1 MYKLQVIDIFII
13 LKLYSYISYI
23 GFTQPRLSFKH
34 ILLNYIWILPNTC
47 MCTLKSQNCFS
58 LKFLN
63 SNSQK
68 TMIVNCFKPKRTNQ
82 VQITAY
88 NMQHLWK
95 YESNWYLLLII
106 EKKWNRFNYIF
117 NFLNAVYIRS

>member
-1 MYKLQVIDIFII
+1 
-13 LKLYSYISYI
+13 
-23 GFTQPRLSFKH
+23 
-34 ILLNYIWILPNTC
+34 
-47 MCTLKSQNCFS
+47 
-58 LKFLN
+58 
-63 SNSQK
+63 
-68 TMIVNCFKPKRTNQ
+68 MIVNCLKPKRTNQ